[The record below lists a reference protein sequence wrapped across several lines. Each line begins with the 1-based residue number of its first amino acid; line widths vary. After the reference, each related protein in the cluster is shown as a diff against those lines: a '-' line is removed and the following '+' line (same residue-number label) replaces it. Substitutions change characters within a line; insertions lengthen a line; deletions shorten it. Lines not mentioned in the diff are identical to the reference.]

1 MAMTV
6 LVNCNKL
13 ALGTVQW
20 GLAYGVGNF
29 SGCPSMEELEQML
42 SHARGE
48 GVSLIDTARTYGDA
62 ESRIGKLKTEGVRI
76 VTKMP
81 PLPNIEGQGLGE
93 FLRDTFSE
101 SLRNLNA
108 TRVHG
113 YLVHRSTDIVCSHG
127 RVVRT
132 FLENL
137 RSTGKAAKVGVSIY
151 ERKEIQEV
159 LQYFQ
164 PDIVQLPLN
173 VLDQRLLHDGTL
185 AELKAAGIEVHVRS
199 AFLQG
204 LLLLDIDRIPAHL
217 EPMRSILTKWHAKA
231 SEQGMTPLEA
241 SLSFVREQPA
251 VDSVIVGAESLAQI
265 REITTAFRTPCSV
278 DVSDLACQDPK
289 WVDPRRWKVA

>member
-1 MAMTV
+1 MAMAV
-6 LVNCNKL
+6 VVNCNKL

-29 SGCPSMEELEQML
+29 SGCPSMEELGQML

-81 PLPNIEGQGLGE
+81 PLPNIEGQGLDE
-93 FLRDTFSE
+93 FLHDTFSE

-173 VLDQRLLHDGTL
+173 VLDQRLLHDGSIPNRRLVANWHRSRYALSYAGRRATRTRCKLLLCVPPAPRPL
-185 AELKAAGIEVHVRS
+185 AGLNYAAGLPS
-199 AFLQG
+199 G
-204 LLLLDIDRIPAHL
+204 
-217 EPMRSILTKWHAKA
+217 
-231 SEQGMTPLEA
+231 G
-241 SLSFVREQPA
+241 
-251 VDSVIVGAESLAQI
+251 LAQ
-265 REITTAFRTPCSV
+265 ASSWF
-278 DVSDLACQDPK
+278 
-289 WVDPRRWKVA
+289 